1 VYVGVVVVV
10 MMALATAAVAATAER
25 SRLAREMGVSR
36 RTLERWRGW
45 WRVDFPET
53 EVWRETRGRVMPPV
67 DEERLPSSLLERLVG
82 EARERVLGV
91 LRVLLQ
97 LSGPMP
103 RDTS

>member
-1 VYVGVVVVV
+1 
-10 MMALATAAVAATAER
+10 
-25 SRLAREMGVSR
+25 
-36 RTLERWRGW
+36 
-45 WRVDFPET
+45 
-53 EVWRETRGRVMPPV
+53 MPPV